1 MSRHS
6 DADITFQGVD
16 ITKDISA
23 YLLSVTYT
31 DNEDGETD
39 DLQIKLQDRP
49 GIWLKSWLTAALS
62 AAVTSTQSTTETTQQ
77 AATAATATVNAKS
90 GLILRA
96 GASKSTKRLTAA
108 PCGSKVTVKDQSGS
122 WWACEYG
129 GQSGYMWSSYLT
141 LDATQQQAETQTQA
155 ESKPSFLIQ
164 ALFHRYDWVGTGTDE
179 TLDSGVFELD
189 AVDCQGPPATIT
201 IKGTSLPYSSP
212 IRQTKKTKAWEKY
225 KLSGIASEM
234 AASAGM
240 TVMYLSAADPTIA
253 REEQTDES
261 DITFLTR
268 IAHAQGL
275 SCKATNKNIVIFDQ
289 MTYEK
294 MASVRTITNGDG
306 TYTKYKVSTSNADTQ
321 YTSCR
326 VRYVNPQGTL
336 IEGIAKASD
345 YDADAKAKEEEAA
358 AKAASKKTSAEQ
370 QTKAVQET
378 EAQRLEVWQAVES
391 IAEAKALAEKM
402 LRMHN
407 KFAKTC
413 SFTVPGDPSLVAGAN
428 IDIKGFGPFDGKY
441 TISQAKHSL
450 GTSGY
455 QTTISLRNALEGY

>member
-6 DADITFQGVD
+6 DADITFQGVN
-16 ITKDISA
+16 ITSDIST

-49 GIWLKSWLTAALS
+49 GIWLKSWLTAALN
-62 AAVTSTQSTTETTQQ
+62 AAVTSTQSSSQSTQQ
-77 AATAATATVNAKS
+77 ATTATATVNAKS

-96 GASKSTKRLTAA
+96 GPAKSTKRLTAA
-108 PCGSKVTVKDQSGS
+108 PCGSKVTVNDQSGS
-122 WWACEYG
+122 WWSCEYG
-129 GQSGYMWSSYLT
+129 GQGGYMWNSYLT
-141 LDATQQQAETQTQA
+141 LDQQQQEQTQT

-164 ALFHRYDWVGTGTDE
+164 ALFHRYDWNGAGTDE

-201 IKGTSLPYSSP
+201 IKGTSLPFSSP

-225 KLSGIASEM
+225 KLSGIANEM
-234 AASAGM
+234 ATNASM
-240 TVMYLSAADPTIA
+240 TVMYLSNSDPDIA

-268 IAHAQGL
+268 IAHTQGL
-275 SCKATNKNIVIFDQ
+275 ACKATNKNIVIFDQ

-294 MASVRTITNGDG
+294 MPSVRTITNGDG

-336 IEGIAKASD
+336 IEGIAKTSD
-345 YDADAKAKEEEAA
+345 YDAEANAKEV
-358 AKAASKKTSAEQ
+358 SKSKSTSSSD
-370 QTKAVQET
+370 KT
-378 EAQRLEVWQAVES
+378 EAQQLEIWQAVGS
-391 IAEAKALAEKM
+391 IAEAKTLAEKM

-428 IDIKGFGPFDGKY
+428 IDIKGFGAFDGKY
-441 TISQAKHSL
+441 VINQAKHSI

-455 QTTISLRNALEGY
+455 QTTISLRNTLEGY